1 MGVIEMPFKQI
12 DGLMHLS
19 AVHAM
24 KGSFCLDVLCN
35 ILIGVVIIRIFLD
48 EQSSTL
54 LLNGLL
60 FIIVWYSLVCISS
73 VDTNSSC
80 DLI

>member
-1 MGVIEMPFKQI
+1 MSVIEMPFQQI

-19 AVHAM
+19 AMHAM
-24 KGSFCLDVLCN
+24 EGSFSFNVLGN
-35 ILIGVVIIRIFLD
+35 ILIRVVIVRIFLD

-54 LLNGLL
+54 LLKGLL
-60 FIIVWYSLVCISS
+60 FMIVWYSLVCISS

>member
-1 MGVIEMPFKQI
+1 MNVIEMLLKQI
-12 DGLMHLS
+12 DGLMHFS
-19 AVHAM
+19 AMHTM
-24 KGSFCLDVLCN
+24 KGRFCLDVLCN

-48 EQSSTL
+48 KLRSTL